1 MTKHL
6 HCLQVLFCFPV
17 IRLKIKRLYIVK
29 MLSSSYNPRSYEIEW
44 HIEWNQADSQRSP
57 PQNWDLLILLD
68 KPEIE
73 HKDYDNVAYP
83 FVALSWDVGE
93 LISPILYTKDEW
105 KQYSFTPFY
114 KNVEQDGIVLAWKWM
129 MKNVY
134 LLKDETDRQSYQ
146 EHSFLVQTVQG
157 KPIVRIRVCA
167 KSLFPEKC
175 RFYKAVDILW
185 SIVIN
190 HLPKLKE
197 EAQTLLEQ

>member
-1 MTKHL
+1 
-6 HCLQVLFCFPV
+6 
-17 IRLKIKRLYIVK
+17 
-29 MLSSSYNPRSYEIEW
+29 
-44 HIEWNQADSQRSP
+44 
-57 PQNWDLLILLD
+57 
-68 KPEIE
+68 
-73 HKDYDNVAYP
+73 
-83 FVALSWDVGE
+83 
-93 LISPILYTKDEW
+93 
-105 KQYSFTPFY
+105 
-114 KNVEQDGIVLAWKWM
+114 M

-197 EAQTLLEQ
+197 EAQDLLEQ